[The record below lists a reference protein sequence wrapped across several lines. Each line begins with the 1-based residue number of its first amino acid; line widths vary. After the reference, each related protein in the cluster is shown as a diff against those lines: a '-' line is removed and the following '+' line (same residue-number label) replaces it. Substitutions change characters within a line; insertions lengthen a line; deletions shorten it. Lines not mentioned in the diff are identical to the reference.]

1 MYVLVIFCYNFDTST
16 GYDTD
21 NDGRLERLVCR
32 VARYKQESAKYRKIV
47 AVVLILLAVLAAVWL
62 AERWYTRHKTSAAAA
77 GVNPIGQLLT
87 GQPDP
92 AEPYTGTISLVVAG
106 YDRSAEDGEEEIGL
120 TDMILYLQWDCD
132 RNKLE
137 VLQVPPSLYVG
148 WSTGQAEAGEGGRK
162 RRRPHRPGQH
172 NGAYQCRSQG
182 DRRSAGTL
190 R

>member
-1 MYVLVIFCYNFDTST
+1 MT
-16 GYDTD
+16 
-21 NDGRLERLVCR
+21 
-32 VARYKQESAKYRKIV
+32 RYKQESAKYRKIV

-132 RNKLE
+132 RNKLARRK
-137 VLQVPPSLYVG
+137 QARGKKTPQTPPARAAQRGVSM
-148 WSTGQAEAGEGGRK
+148 
-162 RRRPHRPGQH
+162 P
-172 NGAYQCRSQG
+172 
-182 DRRSAGTL
+182 
-190 R
+190 